1 MIQNNTAIWC
11 NGNTSVFGTEFIG
24 SSPIVATKCSL
35 SSMEE
40 QLEFPIVQWTE
51 RETSNLLIPV
61 RVWVGK
67 HEYKERKEKMC
78 ILWQG
83 V

>member
-1 MIQNNTAIWC
+1 
-11 NGNTSVFGTEFIG
+11 
-24 SSPIVATKCSL
+24 
-35 SSMEE
+35 MEE

>member
-24 SSPIVATKCSL
+24 SSPIVATNAPLVQWKSK
-35 SSMEE
+35 
-40 QLEFPIVQWTE
+40 LEFPIVQWTE

-67 HEYKERKEKMC
+67 HEYKERKEKMY
-78 ILWQG
+78 ILW
-83 V
+83 